1 MNSLIRTNAT
11 LVWAILS
18 SLTVVSWALG
28 TSHGFGGDNH
38 VPASIVI
45 FVVAV
50 FKIRL
55 VGLYFMELRDAP
67 IPLRGIFEGYCVV
80 LLSLLIGMFMLA

>member
-1 MNSLIRTNAT
+1 MDTVVRTRASA
-11 LVWAILS
+11 VWALLVT
-18 SLTVVSWALG
+18 LTVVSWALG
-28 TSHGFGGDNH
+28 TEHGFSGGSH

-45 FVVAV
+45 IVVAV

-67 IPLRGIFEGYCVV
+67 LNLRGIFEGYCIVLFV
-80 LLSLLIGMFMLA
+80 LLTVMYLLG